1 LPKWDI
7 FSAKKFK
14 ETLSEAAQE
23 TTKNTNIYEVKM
35 FKECE
40 SILVCSGDY
49 KPEWDETMHYFID
62 DSSSMSK
69 PDATM
74 ANLKEALEFI
84 FKQIKT

>member
-1 LPKWDI
+1 MPKWDI
-7 FSAKKFK
+7 FSANKFK
-14 ETLSEAAQE
+14 ETLSDAAKA
-23 TTKNTNIYEVKM
+23 TAKNTNIFEVKT

-49 KPEWDETMHYFID
+49 KPEWDETMHYFSD
-62 DSSSMSK
+62 DPSPMSK

-84 FKQIKT
+84 SKQIKT